1 MLFGGYLS
9 GKKMNDDLSMT
20 ESCFLLVAA
29 LILYYSI
36 PLLLSM
42 GYGGFF
48 QSVTHL
54 LMFPIAFLFLS
65 VVQSDNVIRKL
76 KDYPVLV
83 SGVSL
88 ISAMTLEIY
97 LVHGSFHSN
106 SLILSFA
113 FPANLIVFLF
123 VTLLLALMLNR
134 TTGFVREV
142 VLKRVTSNTR

>member
-9 GKKMNDDLSMT
+9 GRETNGNPSAIRSFFILIAT
-20 ESCFLLVAA
+20 

-36 PLLLSM
+36 PLLISM
-42 GYGGFF
+42 GHGGPF
-48 QSVTHL
+48 QFMTHL